1 MITES
6 IRLALGRLRANAAR
20 SALTVLGV
28 VIGVGAI
35 VTLVAVGNGS
45 AANVND
51 QFAGLGAN
59 TLTVSRGRGFGGG
72 LRGAAGS
79 GTALTTSDAKA
90 LAQSPEIK
98 ATAPVLQAQATA
110 SHGTVSETADVQGT
124 TTAAVGVNNLK
135 VQVGTFWSGFA
146 ESRAL
151 PVAVLGA
158 TLASDFGLQGQSAL
172 GQTVQLGGEPFTV
185 LGILQPQGGAGF
197 TNPDSNAL
205 VPMQSM
211 IGRLTAANASLSQ
224 IRVEAAPGKVTS
236 FGTAVEATMRQAHGL
251 STSQNDDFLV
261 INPTT
266 IIAARKSS
274 SATFTRLIT
283 AIAAISLIVG
293 GIGIANVMLVA
304 VRERTRE
311 IGIRRA
317 VGAKRRDILVQF
329 LTEATVL
336 SFLGGMLGAAGGLAL
351 AYGLPNLAHTRTI
364 VSWPPAFIALAASAL
379 VGIVAGVGPANM
391 AAGLEPAEALRYE

>member
-1 MITES
+1 
-6 IRLALGRLRANAAR
+6 
-20 SALTVLGV
+20 LGV
-28 VIGVGAI
+28 VIGVAAI
-35 VTLVAVGNGS
+35 VTLVAVGSG
-45 AANVND
+45 AAASVND

-59 TLTVSRGRGFGGG
+59 TLTVSGGRGFSGG

-79 GTALTTSDAKA
+79 GTPLTATDATA
-90 LAQSPEIK
+90 LAKSPEVK
-98 ATAPVLQAQATA
+98 ATAPVLQASTTA

-124 TTAAVGVNNLK
+124 TTAAVGVNNLN

-151 PVAVLGA
+151 PVVVLGS
-158 TLASDFGLQGQSAL
+158 TLASDLGLQGQSAL
-172 GQTVQLGGEPFTV
+172 GQTVEFGGEPFTV

-197 TNPDSNAL
+197 TNPDSTAL
-205 VPMQSM
+205 VPMSSM
-211 IGRLTAANASLSQ
+211 IGRLTAANASLSS
-224 IRVEAAPGKVTS
+224 IRVEAAAGKVSS
-236 FGTAVEATMRQAHGL
+236 FGTAVEATLRQSHGL
-251 STSQNDDFLV
+251 ATSASDDFLV

-283 AIAAISLIVG
+283 AIAAISLLVG

-336 SFLGGMLGAAGGLAL
+336 SILGGMLGAAIGLTL
-351 AYGLPNLAHTRTI
+351 AYSLPNIAHTRTI
-364 VSWPPAFIALAASAL
+364 VGWPPAVIALAASAI

-391 AAGLEPAEALRYE
+391 AARLEPAEALRYE